1 MIGIKNAIGNPVA
14 TNLLMIIMLMWGLV
28 AWFQIPRETFP
39 EFEFD
44 IITISVVYPGSTPDE
59 IEESIVTRIEE
70 RIAQVNGIEEI
81 TSSSLEGA
89 GTVTVK
95 VSSGF
100 DLRKVKDEIESQ
112 VNQINTFPRDAEKPR
127 IVQIARKQP
136 AILVGIHGDISEEAL
151 KSFSDSI
158 RDEILNIPFIT
169 QVDYLS
175 SKEREISIEVSES
188 KLQMFGLSF
197 GQISEALRRESV
209 NIPAGVIRS
218 ETGEILVRTL
228 EQKYTGSDLERIA
241 LKANPDGSQLLLKDV
256 AVIKDSFKDDSSA
269 SLMNGL
275 NSKVLRVYKTGD
287 EDLIKIADT
296 VKKFVEKK
304 QSELPSNIK
313 MLWWS
318 DSSRMVKGRLSLMM
332 SNGLQGL
339 LLVFLGLTLFLELRL
354 AFFVALGIPISFLG
368 SFVLMQFGGQSFNML
383 SLFAMILVLGIVV
396 DDAVVVGE
404 SIFQKLKKGVKPEW
418 AAYEGTKQV
427 FWPVVASV
435 STTIVA
441 FVPLYFVEGTMG
453 KFFAVVPFV
462 VIAALLLSLVESI
475 LILPGHIAHHV
486 RPFQHQNV
494 FTILQSK
501 LQNVMQAGIEWF
513 ITKIYLRSVRFILRY
528 RYAAVCGAFALLIVS
543 LGLIVGGR
551 VKFNFF
557 PKTDNDMVMVY
568 LEFSPGTDFDHTQK
582 WADFI
587 LNKLYVTEKRMQEKF
602 QASGRTAG
610 FPFIKNVYSALGN
623 GGSHKAMIQAELLPA
638 EDRNIFYMEILKEW
652 RDEVGV
658 IPEAISMRFETRSHG
673 PGGRAMAIQV
683 QGNNFDTMN
692 KVKELIKREVGE
704 YPFVKDIYDD
714 FTLGKVEARLQI
726 KPLARHLGLS
736 LRDIALQ
743 VRQNYFGDQA
753 LRIQRGKDD
762 IRVYVRYPQIDRQK
776 LNSLNGLFV
785 RTPQGSQIPL
795 SQVAEF
801 EFTRG
806 YSVIN
811 HMDRKRIINVF
822 ADIDAKK
829 GNSAQLISQLKEEFL
844 PRIKQEYPDVDVFFK
859 GQAEERSKS
868 LGSLY
873 FGFVIAMLVI
883 YTILSTIFKSYIQ
896 PIIIMMAIPFGF
908 IGAVFGHMF
917 MGMELTIMSM
927 FGLVALAGIVVNNS
941 LLLIEFINRKVRAGS
956 PMMLAVSR
964 SGRERFMAIFLTS
977 VTTCLG
983 VTPMLFEKSIQAQF
997 LQPCVVSLAFGLVG
1011 STIFTLLLIPAMY
1024 VILYDMLVLFSSIY
1038 RGYSVRHSD
1047 FIRDTTFQSESEHD
1061 RF

>member
-1 MIGIKNAIGNPVA
+1 MNFIKNAIQNPVA
-14 TNLLMIIMLMWGLV
+14 TNLLMIILLLWGLV

-44 IITISVVYPGSTPDE
+44 IITISVAYPGSTPDE
-59 IEESIVTRIEE
+59 VEESIVTRIEE
-70 RIAQVNGIEEI
+70 IISQVNGIEEI
-81 TSSSLEGA
+81 TSSSSESVGV
-89 GTVTVK
+89 VTVK
-95 VSSGF
+95 VSAGF

-127 IVQIARKQP
+127 IVQVARKQP
-136 AILVGIHGDISEEAL
+136 AILVGIHGDLSEEAL
-151 KSFSDSI
+151 KTFADSI
-158 RDEILNIPFIT
+158 KDEILNIPFIT

-175 SKEREISIEVSES
+175 DKEREISIEISES
-188 KLQMFGLSF
+188 SLQMYDLTFA
-197 GQISEALRRESV
+197 QVSEALRRESV
-209 NIPAGVIRS
+209 NIPAGIIRS
-218 ETGEILVRTL
+218 DKGEILVRTL
-228 EQKYTGSDLERIA
+228 EQKYTGTELEKIV
-241 LKANPDGSQLLLKDV
+241 LKANPDGSKLILSDV
-256 AVIKDSFKDDSSA
+256 AEIRDSFKDDSSA

-275 NSKVLRVYKTGD
+275 NSKVLRIYKTGD
-287 EDLIKIADT
+287 EDLIKIADA
-296 VKKFVEKK
+296 VKAFVEKK
-304 QSELPSNIK
+304 QSELPKNIK
-313 MLWWS
+313 ILWWS

-332 SNGLQGL
+332 RNGFQGL

-368 SFVLMQFGGQSFNML
+368 SFILMKFAGQSFNML

-404 SIFQKLKKGVKPEW
+404 SIFQRLKKGIKPEW
-418 AAYEGTKQV
+418 AAFDGTTQV

-441 FVPLYFVEGTMG
+441 FVPLYFVDGTMG

-462 VIAALLLSLVESI
+462 VIAALSLSLVESI

-486 RPFQHQNV
+486 KPFQQQNL
-494 FTILQSK
+494 FTLVQSK
-501 LQNVMQAGIEWF
+501 LQSLMQSGIDWF
-513 ITKIYLRSVRFILRY
+513 ISEVYLHAMRQILRY
-528 RYAAVCGAFALLIVS
+528 RYAAVCSAFALLIVS
-543 LGLIVGGR
+543 FGLIVGGR
-551 VKFNFF
+551 VQFNFF

-568 LEFSPGTDFDHTQK
+568 LEFAPGTDFAHTQK

-587 LNKLYVTEKRMQEKF
+587 LNKLYVTEQKMREKF
-602 QASGRTAG
+602 QAMGRDAG
-610 FPFIKNVYSALGN
+610 FPFIKNVYSALGS
-623 GGSHKAMIQAELLPA
+623 GGSHTAMIQAELLPA

-652 RDEVGV
+652 REEVGSV
-658 IPEAISMRFETRSHG
+658 PEALSVRFETRSHG

-683 QGNNFDTMN
+683 QGDDFETMN
-692 KVKELIKREVGE
+692 SAKDMIKKEVGE

-714 FTLGKVEARLQI
+714 FSLGKIEARLQL

-736 LRDIALQ
+736 LRDVASQL
-743 VRQNYFGDQA
+743 RQSYFGEQA

-762 IRVYVRYPQIDRQK
+762 IRVYVRYPQADRSS

-785 RTPQGSQIPL
+785 RTPQGNQISF
-795 SQVAEF
+795 SQVAEVTF
-801 EFTRG
+801 VRG

-829 GNSAQLISQLKEEFL
+829 GNSAQLISQLQEDFL
-844 PRIKQEYPDVDVFFK
+844 PRLKQEYPDVNIFFK

-873 FGFVIAMLVI
+873 FGFIVAMLVI

-941 LLLIEFINRKVRAGS
+941 LLLIEFINRKIRAGS
-956 PMMLAVSR
+956 PIMLAVSR
-964 SGRERFMAIFLTS
+964 AGKERFMAIFLTS

-997 LQPCVVSLAFGLVG
+997 LQPCVVSLAFGLLA
-1011 STIFTLLLIPAMY
+1011 STIFTLLLIPGMY
-1024 VILYDMLVLFSSIY
+1024 VILYDLMSGIASIY
-1038 RGYSVRHSD
+1038 RGYTVIPSEL
-1047 FIRDTTFQSESEHD
+1047 IRESTFEAESEHQK
-1061 RF
+1061 F